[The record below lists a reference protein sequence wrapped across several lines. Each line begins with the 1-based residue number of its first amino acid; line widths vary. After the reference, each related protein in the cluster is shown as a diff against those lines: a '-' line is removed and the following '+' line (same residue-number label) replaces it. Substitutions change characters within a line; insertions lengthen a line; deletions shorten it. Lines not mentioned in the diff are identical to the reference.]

1 MNLVSILLLTVLVIP
16 LIQTITTNQFIF
28 AQSGNTPNN
37 NSQKDIQNNLGYSQY
52 ISGSGFLKN
61 TPNNMGNESLSNAT
75 KGSGQA
81 SIDAKM
87 SMSNDADKKGLVQNN
102 PGYSQ
107 YMPDTGF
114 LKNTP
119 SKNNTIPITSNSS
132 SLK

>member
-1 MNLVSILLLTVLVIP
+1 MAQP
-16 LIQTITTNQFIF
+16 GIT
-28 AQSGNTPNN
+28 NN
-37 NSQKDIQNNLGYSQY
+37 DTSQKDIQNNSGYSQY
-52 ISGSGFLKN
+52 MPGSGFLKN
-61 TPNNMGNESLSNAT
+61 TPDNLGNESLSNAT

-107 YMPDTGF
+107 YIPDTGF

-119 SKNNTIPITSNSS
+119 SKNNPITSTTNSS
-132 SLK
+132 NPK

>member
-1 MNLVSILLLTVLVIP
+1 
-16 LIQTITTNQFIF
+16 
-28 AQSGNTPNN
+28 
-37 NSQKDIQNNLGYSQY
+37 
-52 ISGSGFLKN
+52 
-61 TPNNMGNESLSNAT
+61 MGNESLSNAT